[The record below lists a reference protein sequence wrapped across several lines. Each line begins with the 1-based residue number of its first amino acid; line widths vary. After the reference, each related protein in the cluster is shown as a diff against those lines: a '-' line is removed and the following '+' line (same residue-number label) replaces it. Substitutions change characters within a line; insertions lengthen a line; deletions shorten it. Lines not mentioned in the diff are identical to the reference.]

1 MCSSNSRSVTRG
13 HDDVLQRT
21 KSSTSVPLHRVCI
34 FRHLISCH
42 RQMPPPPEWAP
53 SSTAS
58 SFSSPPLPS
67 TPLLNWRLSQNSIIS
82 WGKNVT
88 TFVLDISNT
97 IPRISHSVMHK
108 QSWLLLLLSPSVGRY
123 SQIRAKNSVYWKL
136 FTHNGSFLHLWHLW
150 QNIQN

>member
-1 MCSSNSRSVTRG
+1 MLSDPRPVVICYYFHYLPGNWVW
-13 HDDVLQRT
+13 LQFLCAV
-21 KSSTSVPLHRVCI
+21 KIWGDHP
-34 FRHLISCH
+34 H
-42 RQMPPPPEWAP
+42 RQWH
-53 SSTAS
+53 SKIKY
-58 SFSSPPLPS
+58 LQG

-88 TFVLDISNT
+88 TFALDISST

-108 QSWLLLLLSPSVGRY
+108 QSCLLLLLGPSVHHKSVHQSISP
-123 SQIRAKNSVYWKL
+123 SQIRSKNSFYWKL